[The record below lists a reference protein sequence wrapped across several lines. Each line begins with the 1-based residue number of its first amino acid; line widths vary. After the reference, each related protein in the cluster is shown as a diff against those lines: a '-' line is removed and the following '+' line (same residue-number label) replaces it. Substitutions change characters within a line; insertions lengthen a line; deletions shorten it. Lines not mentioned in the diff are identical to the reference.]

1 MRITIYKRNN
11 DAQIEVYP
19 TKTPTCY
26 RQGSGENNVN
36 IEFII
41 PYLQELQAGDY
52 IMLEG
57 DKYMIEEA
65 PAPKKISDNNYL
77 YEVTFYGMERC
88 LRYMQIPPVTVGK
101 LRSDYSFNGTILEH
115 VNRLMDTMSRLG
127 MPVKLGTVVDTD
139 QHKTINYKGLTC
151 YEAATLI
158 AETYGVGWGFKDGL
172 FHMNTFE
179 QTRTIPKMIMY
190 FKGDIPPDSNI
201 PFLVCGGEVNSGG
214 NLVRSIGDTAK
225 ARRNST
231 GVYVI
236 TLPEYMKGDD
246 AYIVTLSALTS
257 DNYATRMGVDT
268 VANCFWVNV
277 WQSPGKVEDAAF
289 TFTVYKANKVY

>member
-19 TKTPTCY
+19 TKTPTCS
-26 RQGSGENNVN
+26 RQGSGENNVS
-36 IEFII
+36 IEFSI

-65 PAPKKISDNNYL
+65 PTPKKISDCNYL
-77 YEVTFYGMERC
+77 YEVTFYGLERC
-88 LRYMQIPPVTVGK
+88 LKHALMPPATVGK
-101 LRSDYSFNGTILEH
+101 LRSDYSFTGTVLEH
-115 VNRLMDTMSRLG
+115 VDRLMDTMSRLG
-127 MPVKLGTVVDTD
+127 MPVKLGSVIDTD
-139 QHKTINYKGLTC
+139 QRKTINYKGLTC

-158 AETYGVGWGFKDGL
+158 AETYGVGWGFKYGL
-172 FHMNTFE
+172 FHMNTIE
-179 QTRTIPKMIMY
+179 EARTTPKMTFY
-190 FKGDIPPDSNI
+190 FKGDIPPDSNV
-201 PFLVCGGEVNSGG
+201 PYLVCGGEVNSLG
-214 NLVRSIGDTAK
+214 NLVRSIGDTVK
-225 ARRNST
+225 SRKQST

-236 TLPEYMKGDD
+236 NLPEYMKGDD
-246 AYIVTLSALTS
+246 AYIVMLSTLTS
-257 DNYATRMGVDT
+257 DNYATRMGIDS
-268 VANCFWVNV
+268 VANCFFVNV

>member
-19 TKTPTCY
+19 TKEPTCN

-36 IEFII
+36 IEFTI
-41 PYLQELQAGDY
+41 PYLQELQTGDY

-65 PAPKKISDNNYL
+65 PTPEKISDSSYL
-77 YEVTFYGMERC
+77 YSVTFYGMERC
-88 LRYMQIPPVTVGK
+88 LRYMQIPPATVGK
-101 LRSDYSFNGTILEH
+101 LRSNYSFNGTILEH
-115 VNRLMDTMSRLG
+115 VNRLIDTMSRLG

-139 QHKTINYKGLTC
+139 QRKTINYKGLTC
-151 YEAATLI
+151 YEAATRI
-158 AETYGVGWGFKDGL
+158 AEAYGVDWGFQGGL
-172 FHMNTFE
+172 FNMDTVE
-179 QTRTIPKMIMY
+179 KASPKKGLELT
-190 FKGDIPPDSNI
+190 FKGTIPPDSNI
-201 PFLVCGGEVNSGG
+201 PYLVCGGEVNEWG
-214 NLVRSIGDTAK
+214 NLVKSIGDTPK
-225 ARRNST
+225 ARRHSE
-231 GVYVI
+231 GHYVI

-246 AYIVTLSALTS
+246 SYIVTLSTLTS

-268 VANCFWVNV
+268 AANCFWVNV
-277 WQSPGKVEDAAF
+277 WQSPGRFENAAF